1 MMTEIRSD
9 IDEFNTLIETLYSLA
24 PKEQALE
31 KMQTKAWERYCELG
45 LPSRK
50 NEVFRYIKLRQLYS
64 HHYKNAVPKALE
76 NSDVAPHIYA
86 ECQES
91 ALVFVNG
98 HFNPQLSR
106 LKALP
111 EKMVVMLLGEA
122 MRPYGALLTNHMT
135 KAIKDEKDPFAVLN
149 LALHGEAAFVYLP
162 PKTISAVPLQIL
174 HLVDSSQENAFLAPR
189 LQLFVGAFSEIEL
202 ISKHVVL
209 SKAKCFIN
217 QRLDISVEENA
228 HVRYTQANCHESP
241 DIWHFDAL
249 RVNLKKF
256 SSLNGVNVSN
266 GSSTVRNDYCVTLT
280 GEGGDATLNGVW
292 MLGNKREVHQHIFID
307 HQAPNCLSRQLF
319 KGVLKDQSHSSFE
332 GKIMVRKEAQ
342 ETNAFQLNHNLL
354 LSDGA
359 AAESKPNLEIFAD
372 NVKASHGATIGQLE
386 KEELFYLQS
395 RGFSFSEAQK
405 MLVHGFCQEV
415 LDMVHLPTVRAQL
428 GALFNE

>member
-9 IDEFNTLIETLYSLA
+9 IDDFNALVETLYKLA

-31 KMQTKAWERYCELG
+31 KLRTKAWERFCELG

-64 HHYKNAVPKALE
+64 QEYNNPFPTNLE
-76 NSDVAPHIYA
+76 RSDVAPYIYA

-98 HFNPQLSR
+98 HFKPQLSR

-111 EKMVVMLLGEA
+111 EKMSVMLISEA

-135 KAIKDEKDPFAVLN
+135 KAIKEEKDPFAALN
-149 LALHGEAAFVYLP
+149 LALHGDAAFVYLP
-162 PKTISAVPLQIL
+162 PKTICAVPLQIL
-174 HLVDSSQENAFLAPR
+174 YLVDSHETNAFIAPR

-209 SKAKCFIN
+209 SKTKCCIN
-217 QRLDISVEENA
+217 QRLDIYVEENA
-228 HVRYTQANCHESP
+228 HVRYTQSNCHESP
-241 DIWHFDAL
+241 DVWHFDAL
-249 RVNLKKF
+249 RANLKKF
-256 SSLNGVNVSN
+256 SSLTGINVSN
-266 GSSTVRNDYCVTLT
+266 GSATVRNDYCVTLN
-280 GEGGDATLNGVW
+280 GEGGEAALNGVW
-292 MLGNKREVHQHIFID
+292 MLENKREVHQHIFID

-395 RGFSFSEAQK
+395 RGFTLPAAQN

-415 LDMVHLPTVRAQL
+415 LDMISQPTVRVQL
-428 GALFNE
+428 GAQLNE